1 MIIDEI
7 LPPHTK
13 KQRVIVSHQREII
26 GGAKLGATY
35 SEFFIKAESIH
46 QGVGFSGYPIGN
58 ITMDMAI
65 FGSIEELCKS
75 LNKNKKTYDYDIN
88 L

>member
-1 MIIDEI
+1 MESCLHIQ
-7 LPPHTK
+7 K
-13 KQRVIVSHQREII
+13 KRVIVLHQLEII

-46 QGVGFSGYPIGN
+46 QNVGFSGYPIGN

-75 LNKNKKTYDYDIN
+75 LNNKKKIYDYDIN

>member
-1 MIIDEI
+1 MMESCLHIQ
-7 LPPHTK
+7 K
-13 KQRVIVSHQREII
+13 KRVIVLHQLEII

-46 QGVGFSGYPIGN
+46 QNVGFSGYPIGN

-75 LNKNKKTYDYDIN
+75 LNNKKKIYDYDIN

>member
-1 MIIDEI
+1 MIIDGI

-13 KQRVIVSHQREII
+13 KKRVIVLHQLEII

-46 QGVGFSGYPIGN
+46 QNVGFSGYPIGN

-75 LNKNKKTYDYDIN
+75 LNNKKEIYDYDIN